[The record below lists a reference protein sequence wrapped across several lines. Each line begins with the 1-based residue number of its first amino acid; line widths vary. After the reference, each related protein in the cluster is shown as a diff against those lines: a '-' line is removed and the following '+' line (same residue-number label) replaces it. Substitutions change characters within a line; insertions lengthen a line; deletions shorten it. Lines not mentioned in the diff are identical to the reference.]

1 MDEVQIKELFKERLT
16 FKAQVKEELLKV
28 SNPLFHFKMSQNGK
42 TGQ

>member
-16 FKAQVKEELLKV
+16 FKAQVKEELFQV